1 MSPRTGRPP
10 TQNPKNIRL
19 VIRLTQEQADLL
31 NECAKALNISRT
43 DVINKGVQLVKS
55 EIDKK

>member
-19 VIRLTQEQADLL
+19 EIRLTQEQADLL
-31 NECAKALNISRT
+31 NECAKALIF
-43 DVINKGVQLVKS
+43 Q
-55 EIDKK
+55 EQM